1 MAAKFDLS
9 ALVRIS
15 RDLRAT
21 PAQAERV
28 VQRARST
35 LLRRLPVA
43 ARRDIAAEYNLR
55 AARIREGLRVT
66 ASASSVELIGAKRGI
81 GLIEYSGRWAGP
93 KSEGAVARVRVDEA
107 PHTYGGSFIAT
118 GRSGNRQIF
127 DRVGVGGKRRP
138 RLPIAAR
145 YGVSI
150 AQALRRPG
158 RADRLADLGREILA
172 AESARLLK
180 V

>member
-35 LLRRLPVA
+35 LMRRLPVA
-43 ARRDIAAEYNLR
+43 ARRDIAEEYNLR

-66 ASASSVELIGAKRGI
+66 GGAGSVELIGSKRGV
-81 GLIEYSGRWAGP
+81 GLIEFSGRWAGP
-93 KSEGAVARVRVDEA
+93 KSDGAVARVRMDEA
-107 PHTYGGSFIAT
+107 PHSYGGTFIAR

-127 DRVGVGGKRRP
+127 ERPSIGGKQAG

-158 RADRLADLGREILA
+158 RADRLAELGREIVA